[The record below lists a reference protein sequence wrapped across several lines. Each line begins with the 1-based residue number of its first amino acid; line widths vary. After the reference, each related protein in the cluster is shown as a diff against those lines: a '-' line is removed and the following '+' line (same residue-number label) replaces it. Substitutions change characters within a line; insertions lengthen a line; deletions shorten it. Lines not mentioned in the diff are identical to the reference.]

1 MVTSYDVV
9 VLGAGSAGEW
19 VAGAAADAGR
29 TVALIERLRVGGE
42 CPYLSCMPSKSM
54 LRSAA
59 ARQEARHQLV
69 DLGAS
74 SLLPDLDPDDVAF
87 EVAIRRRDRL
97 ASHRDDARA
106 AAGIE
111 ARGVTLLRGSGMV
124 TGPGRVRVGGA
135 EIGYTDL
142 VIATGSRPALPP
154 VSGLAG
160 VPFWTSDQALSAPD
174 YPGSVIILGGGAV
187 GCELAQAYAG
197 FGTDVTLL
205 EAAPHL
211 TGQEEPAVATEL
223 AEVLRR
229 SGAQVRVGA
238 EVAAAEP
245 AGPGVRVVL
254 RDGTTLEAAR
264 LIIAA
269 GRRPVTG
276 DDLGLAA
283 LGIVP
288 LKSGAL
294 AVDDRCRV
302 EGQQHVWAA
311 GDVTA
316 LAPYTH
322 GANYQARVVS
332 DNLFGGDLRAD
343 YSAIPRV
350 IYTDPPFAAVG
361 LTTARASAAGVPVLT
376 ATARISDQ
384 ARAATDGAKA
394 GSLVLVADGAR
405 GVLVGATA
413 LGAGADDWIAE
424 ATMAIRARVPV
435 TVLAQVVHAFPTF
448 GEIYEVP
455 LRELARQLG

>member
-19 VAGAAADAGR
+19 VAGAAADSGR

-42 CPYLSCMPSKSM
+42 CPYVSCMPSKSM

-59 ARQEARHQLV
+59 ARQEARHRLTE
-69 DLGAS
+69 LGAS
-74 SLLPDLDPDDVAF
+74 SRPPDLDADDVAF
-87 EVAIRRRDRL
+87 SAAIRRRDRL

-111 ARGVTLLRGSGMV
+111 ARGVTLLRGTGRIA
-124 TGPGRVRVGGA
+124 GPGRVEVGDLQLSYA
-135 EIGYTDL
+135 DL
-142 VIATGSRPALPP
+142 VIATGSRPVVPP
-154 VSGLAG
+154 VDGLAE
-160 VPFWTSDQALSAPD
+160 VPYWTSDQALSAPD
-174 YPGSVIILGGGAV
+174 YPASVIILGGGAV

-197 FGTDVTLL
+197 FGTDVTLV

-211 TGQEEPAVATEL
+211 TGQEEPAVAAGL
-223 AEVLRR
+223 AEVLAA
-229 SGAQVRVGA
+229 SGVRLRIGA
-238 EVAAAEP
+238 GIAAA
-245 AGPGVRVVL
+245 GPSAAGVRAMFG
-254 RDGTTLEAAR
+254 DGSALEAQR

-276 DDLGLAA
+276 TELGLAS

-288 LKSGAL
+288 LQSGAL

-302 EGQQHVWAA
+302 EGQQQVWAA
-311 GDVTA
+311 GDVTG

-332 DNLFGGDLRAD
+332 ENLLGGDLRAD

-361 LTTARASAAGVPVLT
+361 LTAARASAKGLGVLT

-384 ARAATDGAKA
+384 ARSATDGAKA
-394 GSLVLVADGAR
+394 GGLILVADRDR

-413 LGAGADDWIAE
+413 LGAGADEWIGE
-424 ATMAIRARVPV
+424 ASVAIRAQVPV
-435 TVLAQVVHAFPTF
+435 AILAQVVHPFPTF
-448 GEIYEVP
+448 AEVYEVP
-455 LRELARQLG
+455 LRELARQLS